1 MFKFV
6 KSVDFYNAYS
16 RFLPFVKP
24 YWFLAILGIIL
35 TAPVGALDA
44 CVAWFLKPF
53 MDNVMVQKE
62 QEFTQ
67 FTPFIIVGFTIIQGF
82 FIYMSS
88 WVNGYVGG
96 KITLDIRRKLYDKLL
111 KMDCAYFDSAN
122 SGLIIFRY
130 FNDAEMASGGLIS
143 NLKLFLTKFFSTIS
157 LIGVLFYNSWQLTFI
172 AIGILVVLVIPLRIV
187 RNKIKDIMT
196 KTVSSGAYI
205 LTIYNE
211 TSGGNK
217 VIKSYTLRNKMKQN
231 FEKSAVF
238 LFDLGMRLIKE
249 TNWLSPLMHIVAS
262 VGVAIVI
269 AVGGHLIIEEEISSG
284 TFVSFIA
291 ALIMLYT
298 PLKSIGNNY
307 IEVQKSIIALDR
319 IYDIFGSKPIE
330 EKEDEKN
337 LPKLTDF
344 KNTIEFRNINF
355 SYQTGRKVLNGIT
368 FTIKKSQTIALV
380 GNSGGGKSSICSLL
394 PRLYEWQ
401 SGDILIDGVSI
412 KNYSLESLRS
422 QISYVFQDNFLFEGT
437 LRENILLGKENSSEE
452 ELQASIKNA
461 CLDEF
466 ISSLPKGLDTQIGER
481 GMLLSGGQKQRVAIA
496 RAFIKNAPIVI
507 LDEATSA
514 LDNKSEKVV
523 QEALNNLMKDRTVI
537 VIAHRLTTIQNA
549 DNILV
554 INNGNIVEQG
564 VHSELIGLN
573 GAYASLYNSK
583 LVVEKK

>member
-143 NLKLFLTKFFSTIS
+143 N
-157 LIGVLFYNSWQLTFI
+157 
-172 AIGILVVLVIPLRIV
+172 
-187 RNKIKDIMT
+187 KIKYIMT

-211 TSGGNK
+211 TSGVNK

-307 IEVQKSIIALDR
+307 IEVQKSIIDLDR

-337 LPKLTDF
+337 LTKITDF